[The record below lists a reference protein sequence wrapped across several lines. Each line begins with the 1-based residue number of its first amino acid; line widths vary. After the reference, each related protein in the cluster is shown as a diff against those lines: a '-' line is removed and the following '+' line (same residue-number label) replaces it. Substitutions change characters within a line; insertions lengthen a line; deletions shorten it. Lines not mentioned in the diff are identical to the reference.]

1 MWNDYETNEN
11 VIKNP
16 DKEFVFVHFQLGRGN
31 RYLIKYVLPINGCRD
46 AFADTGHIYIY
57 EPH

>member
-46 AFADTGHIYIY
+46 AFTDTGHIYL
-57 EPH
+57 